1 MFLTIGM
8 PTYDDFDGV
17 YFTLQSLKAYH
28 DLEDVELLVV
38 DTKPKLC
45 EDTKKLCESVGASYY
60 HRPDC
65 QGTAPAK
72 NAVFELAKGKF
83 VMCLDCHILLVKD
96 SVKKLKEYLKQNEN
110 TKNLI
115 QGPLLYDDQKST
127 STHFDPGWRGHMYGT
142 WGNDPRAISE
152 EEFEIPMQGGGL
164 YCCRKDAWP
173 KFHPAFRGFGSEEGY
188 IQEKFRQNGGKA
200 VCLTFLKWI
209 HRFGRPK
216 GVPYPL
222 SVVDRIFNYIVGW
235 TEIGWNHREVINYF
249 SGKVTQEE
257 LFKAIS
263 DSSKFIGNPTPIN
276 SSEKNAIKVKAYVIG
291 RESAT
296 TEESFKKIKWTK
308 EKEYM
313 LGANLKSVL
322 EKFIAEGN
330 DYALICKGNL
340 RLEKNINIMI
350 DFWPLIKTG
359 QAKITIFDQIN
370 KSSLKTKHSQLSY
383 KIADIDELDD
393 APLYFISKEFAQKVL
408 DDYKEGAEFSYICE
422 KENIIPFLYTFEEN
436 ILRLRMQ
443 YVPLP
448 NVDGG
453 LSVEAVREI
462 VWAASNSYCLDIS
475 SEGLQTTLALCQ
487 RGLGVVRVDE
497 YKNKSKEQL
506 QTTIKNFSYE
516 NFILTDK
523 EDDFQAPE
531 DNLRTLLINYK
542 GLSQELIDFSLI
554 KQETFLRSKD
564 CLIIV
569 NADQEVADIYKKSE
583 KLSVINSSDDYLILK
598 KL

>member
-1 MFLTIGM
+1 MLLTIGM
-8 PTYDDFDGV
+8 ATYDDFDGV
-17 YFTLQSLKAYH
+17 YFTLQALKAFH
-28 DLEDVELLVV
+28 NLEDVELLVI
-38 DTKPKLC
+38 DTKPKSC
-45 EDTKKLCESVGASYY
+45 EDTKSACGSAGAKYI
-60 HRPDC
+60 HAPEKT
-65 QGTAPAK
+65 GTSQSR
-72 NAVFELAKGKF
+72 NHVFEMATGKF
-83 VMCLDCHILLVKD
+83 VMCIDCHILFAKD
-96 SVKKLKEYLKQNEN
+96 SIEKLKEYLKKNEN

-142 WGNDPRAISE
+142 WGNDPRIISE
-152 EEFEIPMQGGGL
+152 EEFEIPMQGLGVF
-164 YCCRKDAWP
+164 CMRKDAWP
-173 KFHPAFRGFGSEEGY
+173 AFNKNFRGFGGEEGY
-188 IQEKFRQNGGKA
+188 IQEKVRQNGGKTI
-200 VCLTFLKWI
+200 CLPFLKWI

-249 SGKVTQEE
+249 TGKVTQEE

-263 DSSKFIGNPTPIN
+263 DSSKIIGNPTPTN
-276 SSEKNAIKVKAYVIG
+276 SSEKNTVKVKAYVIG
-291 RESAT
+291 RESIT

-393 APLYFISKEFAQKVL
+393 APLYFVSKDFAQKVL

-436 ILRLRMQ
+436 VLRLRMQ

-487 RGLGVVRVDE
+487 KGLGVVRVDE
-497 YKNKSKEQL
+497 YKNQSKEQL
-506 QTTIKNFSYE
+506 RTTIKNFSYE

-523 EDDFQAPE
+523 EDDFQAPD
-531 DNLRTLLINYK
+531 DNPRTLLINYK
-542 GLSQELIDFSLI
+542 GLSQELIDFSLL

-569 NADQEVADIYKKSE
+569 NADQEVKDIYKKSE
-583 KLSVINSSDDYLILK
+583 KLSVIKSSDDYLILK